1 MVAYTSGPTRTGLSQ
16 VPPDSKFLES
26 SIGLAI
32 VLLANAITHKVQGD
46 EITMGSPMR
55 ATRPGDAFDAFLGD
69 VAPSSADQPL
79 WTPDA
84 GAMPALFLSHGAP
97 PLFDDPLWMTE
108 LFAWSQ
114 TLPKPTAIV
123 MVSAHW
129 EAAPL
134 RLSSTDAGVPLVY
147 DFAGFA
153 ERYFSMTYPTPDAT
167 TLGASVAALMPDDEP
182 VGHDRARGLD
192 HGAWVPLKVMYPYAD
207 VPVVQLSIPTH
218 DPARLLDLGRRLR
231 PLRDE
236 GVLIVGSGFMTHGLP
251 YLTHEQFIDNVV
263 PSWSAE
269 FDQWVADVLSSGD
282 IDALANYRDRAPGM
296 PYAHPTVE
304 HFVPIFLALGAAT
317 APDGPIETTIDGFQF
332 GLAKRSFQVT

>member
-1 MVAYTSGPTRTGLSQ
+1 M
-16 VPPDSKFLES
+16 D
-26 SIGLAI
+26 
-32 VLLANAITHKVQGD
+32 
-46 EITMGSPMR
+46 SPMR
-55 ATRPGDAFDAFLGD
+55 AARPGAAFDAFLAD
-69 VAPSSADQPL
+69 VAPTSTDQTL

-84 GAMPALFLSHGAP
+84 GALPALYLSHGAP
-97 PLFDDPLWMTE
+97 PLFDDPLWMAE

-114 TLPKPTAIV
+114 ALPKPTAIL

-134 RLSSTDAGVPLVY
+134 RLSSMGAGVPLVY

-167 TLGASVAALMPDDEP
+167 ALGARVAALVPDDEP
-182 VGHDRARGLD
+182 IHHDPVRGLD
-192 HGAWVPLKVMYPYAD
+192 HGAWVPLKVMYPDAD
-207 VPVVQLSIPTH
+207 VPVLQLSIPTH
-218 DPARLLDLGRRLR
+218 DPARLVELGRRLR

-251 YLTHEQFIDNVV
+251 YLTHEQFFDNVV

-269 FDQWVADVLSSGD
+269 FDHWVAEVLSSGD
-282 IDALANYRDRAPGM
+282 LDALADYRGRAPGM

-304 HFVPIFLALGAAT
+304 HFIPIFLALGAAT
-317 APDGPIETTIDGFQF
+317 SPDAPVETTVDGFQF
-332 GLAKRSFQVT
+332 GLSKRSFQVT